1 MKPFSTIAVVLL
13 ALISLLHLLR
23 FVLSWEV
30 TVNGTGIPV
39 WTSGIAFVITTAL
52 AAMLWRESRR

>member
-1 MKPFSTIAVVLL
+1 MKPFTTIAVVLL
-13 ALISLLHLLR
+13 SLISLLHLLR
-23 FVLSWEV
+23 FALSWEV

-39 WTSGIAFVITTAL
+39 WTSGIAFVITAAL

>member
-1 MKPFSTIAVVLL
+1 MKPFTTIAVVLL
-13 ALISLLHLLR
+13 SLISLLHLLR

-30 TVNGTGIPV
+30 TVNGMGIAV
-39 WTSGIAFVITTAL
+39 WPSGIAFVITAAL

>member
-1 MKPFSTIAVVLL
+1 MKPFTTIAVVLL
-13 ALISLLHLLR
+13 SLISLLHLLR

-39 WTSGIAFVITTAL
+39 WTSGIAFVITAAL